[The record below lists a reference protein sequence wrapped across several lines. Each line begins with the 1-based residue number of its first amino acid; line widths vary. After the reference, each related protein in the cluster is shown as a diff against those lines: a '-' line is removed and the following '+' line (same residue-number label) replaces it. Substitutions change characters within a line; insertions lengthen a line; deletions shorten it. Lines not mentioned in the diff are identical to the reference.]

1 MAERKTGAG
10 GMLAGVLERA
20 TPHRVEE
27 PDTEAVDQVEA
38 EAPKSRG
45 ASRKASAP
53 KASRKATG
61 RTVCIPD
68 DLWERI
74 IVQAHRRKV
83 TISDYVTAI
92 LNRQVPDHRTIRGSD
107 AGDEAA

>member
-1 MAERKTGAG
+1 
-10 GMLAGVLERA
+10 MLAGVLERA

-27 PDTEAVDQVEA
+27 PAPDAPEPA
-38 EAPKSRG
+38 EGEPARGRG
-45 ASRKASAP
+45 ASRKAAAP
-53 KASRKATG
+53 KVSRKATG
-61 RTVCIPD
+61 RTVYIPD

-83 TISDYVTAI
+83 TISDYVTVI